1 MNNMSMMNVQYTT
14 PEAFKD
20 IAPIDDCDFN
30 EKMSQ
35 LVKEPGFEHAIR
47 YAMPDVDY
55 QAFVKGLLKINNK
68 KDMRGT

>member
-1 MNNMSMMNVQYTT
+1 MMNVQYTT

-47 YAMPDVDY
+47 YAIKRI
-55 QAFVKGLLKINNK
+55 FN
-68 KDMRGT
+68 T